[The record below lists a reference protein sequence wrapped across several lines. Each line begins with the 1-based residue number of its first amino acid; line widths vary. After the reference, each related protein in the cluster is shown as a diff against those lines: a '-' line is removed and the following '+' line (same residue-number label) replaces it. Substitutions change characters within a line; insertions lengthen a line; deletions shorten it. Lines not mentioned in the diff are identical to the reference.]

1 MKGKYGK
8 QKQNLVW
15 RVFRGSEEIAKT
27 HDLEEAD
34 HLREF
39 NDGNDASIRVGP
51 TATNT
56 ITVWDDEAT
65 IKARG
70 DDPYGSYAC
79 NIDEVFEKI
88 ANEAQRRALK
98 VYRTDEPRSQA
109 EVKMCNFLL
118 NQF

>member
-1 MKGKYGK
+1 
-8 QKQNLVW
+8 
-15 RVFRGSEEIAKT
+15 
-27 HDLEEAD
+27 
-34 HLREF
+34 
-39 NDGNDASIRVGP
+39 
-51 TATNT
+51 
-56 ITVWDDEAT
+56 
-65 IKARG
+65 
-70 DDPYGSYAC
+70 DPYGSYAC